1 MNDIELQLLLDVKGF
16 ANGIKTAMQMLQN
29 FSKQASGLLNIK
41 AVNFDTKSIDDFA
54 SKNNAFQTSVKQS
67 AAATGSLTAATSKA
81 TAQQVVLKDKLAA
94 TGLTL
99 QGISMLWLAL
109 KSTVGS
115 WIQSADSAEIANAKL
130 ANGMKNVGEGIA
142 SVNALSSQASQLKA
156 ITPFSGS
163 EIKNAQAM
171 LTTFM
176 KSSEEIKILT
186 PRILDLAAA
195 YMKSGD
201 SSMDVQ
207 QVAVMLGK
215 VNEETIG
222 ALRRVGVAFSNEQA
236 EKLKSLHGTE
246 QAIFLSQILDQNF
259 KGMAQTVGQT
269 SAGQMK
275 IFQNQLGALKASMG
289 AIIIE
294 GLRPVIS
301 FLKDLAAVLSA
312 QPAYVKGSILAVTAL
327 VVAFKFLGSSIS
339 PTAKA
344 FAIISALLI
353 ALPPGLRIVA
363 GGILIVAS
371 AIFVL
376 NGGLATA
383 NTLLGGLP
391 VFLGLLAS
399 GVVALFT
406 GISSA
411 SENTE
416 EKIQSLDKSI
426 SDSTQRLNDLK
437 SANSNL
443 TKIYDY
449 LNGNIV
455 HTDESTAAYNQSL
468 EAVKNAYPALHAHI
482 SLYNSDLDENN
493 KLIQEQINKNNESIS
508 VHLNAIVAENI
519 QKIQAE
525 SESRKKQNEELEKEI
540 ELRNKL
546 EYNINRGGE
555 VQGYGKE
562 TMFVPYSESEMKTQQ
577 DALAESKRKIDILNA
592 SWADYIEKI
601 YNSISATRS
610 LGLSDD
616 ETKKV
621 MQQQLDAYISL
632 MQNQGVGAQ
641 NAFMGALAKLGVTGY
656 DSFEKVNA
664 GITDVINQLFNARK
678 EAQALN
684 SAITMTT
691 WQENMQKEIKAV
703 QDNITNPKDKSLTDA
718 AEKQIKD
725 IVEKNK
731 DWKKLQ
737 SDIDEII
744 NPKEPS
750 RSTSRRSAPTSAI
763 KDEEDEVR
771 ELISAW
777 QQAIKFYYASAEV
790 KESLSAAGISSAK
803 NEIQVQS
810 ELDDILKNRTN
821 LTVEQI
827 SELSD
832 FRDEIAKVNNELNF
846 TPRTKDTFIQDY
858 MEGARQI
865 WEEQQSRSKS
875 TEPWESRS
883 VKELEKAIK
892 LYNDWLGLTGD
903 LSQQD
908 IDYLELQ
915 INNQIKVTSNFELQI
930 QLQSKIV
937 ALEKQRN
944 EIIEKRIEAEDLLTQ
959 ISHRANQNSG
969 LFSTLFGD
977 ASEGFNKKYN
987 DILSSHQKTQDEISK
1002 NLSEGVIT
1010 DNEAQLAQMEN
1021 DIDARKSI
1029 QKIVYQQIRDGFSAA
1044 VSGVQEIASI
1054 LGIGANT
1061 FVGKLISGLQF
1072 AVSLATSISSTISS
1086 ILSIV
1091 ASVGK
1096 LAASPAIGFA
1106 TGGSVPGIGSSDSV
1120 PAMLTP
1126 GEFII
1131 NKSSVNNLVRRF
1143 GSAFLPWLNGGS
1155 MLSHFANQYAGG
1167 GIVTSPAFNIQ
1178 SSREPYILTTSIKGQ
1193 DLNVVLTR
1201 AKNYQQSRL
1210 L

>member
-1 MNDIELQLLLDVKGF
+1 
-16 ANGIKTAMQMLQN
+16 MLQN

-54 SKNNAFQTSVKQS
+54 SKNSAFQTSIKQS
-67 AAATGSLTAATSKA
+67 AAATGSLTTATSKA

-115 WIQSADSAEIANAKL
+115 WVQSADSAEIANAKL

-195 YMKSGD
+195 YMKTGD
-201 SSMDVQ
+201 ASMDVQ

-222 ALRRVGVAFSNEQA
+222 ALRRVGVAFTNEQA

-246 QAIFLSQILDQNF
+246 QAIYLSQILDQNF

-301 FLKDLAAVLSA
+301 FLKDFAAVLSA

-339 PTAKA
+339 PTAKT

-449 LNGNIV
+449 LNGNIE
-455 HTDESTAAYNQSL
+455 HTDASTAAYNQSL
-468 EAVKNAYPALHAHI
+468 EAIKNAYPALHAHI
-482 SLYNSDLDENN
+482 LLYNNDLDENN
-493 KLIQEQINKNNESIS
+493 KLIQEQIDKNNESIA
-508 VHLNAIVAENI
+508 VHLNALVADNI
-519 QKIQAE
+519 QKILAE
-525 SESRKKQNEELEKEI
+525 SEARKQQNEELQKEI
-540 ELRNKL
+540 DLRNQL
-546 EYNINRGGE
+546 EYNISRGGE
-555 VQGYGKE
+555 VQGFGKE
-562 TMFVPYSESEMKTQQ
+562 KMFVPYNEAEMKAQQ
-577 DALAESKRKIDILNA
+577 DLLVQTKRNIDVLNA
-592 SWADYIEKI
+592 SWADYTEKI
-601 YNSISATRS
+601 YNSITGINQ
-610 LGLSDD
+610 LGLTD
-616 ETKKV
+616 EQTKKV
-621 MQQQLDAYISL
+621 MQAQLETYISTL
-632 MQNQGVGAQ
+632 SNQGIGAQ
-641 NAFMGALAKLGVTGY
+641 YAFQNALVKLGVSGY
-656 DSFEKVNA
+656 DSFQKVSQGISGVIEQLMAAKKQAATLNA
-664 GITDVINQLFNARK
+664 TI
-678 EAQALN
+678 
-684 SAITMTT
+684 SMTT

-703 QDNITNPKDKSLTDA
+703 QDNITNPKDKTIIDNA
-718 AEKQIKD
+718 KNQIRD
-725 IVEKNK
+725 IVNKNK
-731 DWKKLQ
+731 DWKNLQ
-737 SDIDEII
+737 TEIDNIL
-744 NPKEPS
+744 NPKEPTHKS
-750 RSTSRRSAPTSAI
+750 SSARSKTIEKET
-763 KDEEDEVR
+763 DEVQ

-777 QQAIKFYYASAEV
+777 QQALKFYYASAEV
-790 KESLSAAGISSAK
+790 KETLSASGIAAGK
-803 NEIQVQS
+803 DEIQIQS
-810 ELDDILKNRTN
+810 ELDDVLKNRTN
-821 LTVEQI
+821 LTAEQI

-832 FRDEIAKVNNELNF
+832 FRDEIAKVKSELDF
-846 TPRTKDTFIQDY
+846 APRSKSTFIQDY
-858 MEGARQI
+858 MKGAKEL
-865 WEEQQSRSKS
+865 WEEQRSRSKS
-875 TEPWESRS
+875 TEPWETRS
-883 VKELEKAIK
+883 VKEIEKAIK
-892 LYNDWLGLTGD
+892 LYNDWIALSGE

-915 INNQIKVTSNFELQI
+915 IQKQIKTTDNFELQI
-930 QLQSKIV
+930 QLQAKIND
-937 ALEKQRN
+937 LEKQRN
-944 EIIEKRIEAEDLLTQ
+944 EIIQKRIDAENLLIE
-959 ISHRANQNSG
+959 ISARANKEG
-969 LFSTLFGD
+969 GFFSSLFGD
-977 ASEGFNKKYN
+977 ATESFNKKYN
-987 DILSSHQKTQDEISK
+987 DILSSHQKTQDEIQK
-1002 NLSEGVIT
+1002 NLDTGVIT
-1010 DNEAQLAQMEN
+1010 ENEAALAQMEN

-1029 QKIVYQQIRDGFSAA
+1029 QKIVYQQLRDGFSAA
-1044 VSGVQEIASI
+1044 ISGVQEIANT

-1086 ILSIV
+1086 ILSIA

-1096 LAASPAIGFA
+1096 LAATPALGFA
-1106 TGGSVPGIGSSDSV
+1106 SGGAVPGIGSGDTV

-1126 GEFII
+1126 GEFVI
-1131 NKSSVNNLVRRF
+1131 NKSSVHNLVRRF
-1143 GSAFLPWLNGGS
+1143 GTAFLPWLNGGS
-1155 MLSHFANQYAGG
+1155 LLSQYANRYAGG
-1167 GIVTSPAFNIQ
+1167 GLVTSPALNIQ
-1178 SSREPYILTTSIKGQ
+1178 TSREPYILTTSIKGQ